1 MGRII
6 AKALFCGAAGL
17 LAWVLTAP
25 FFPSVVNDPRW
36 GAVES
41 LFIFLTV
48 SFVSV
53 TAGVMQGLQ
62 QGGKR
67 NIFLGAVISLFFGT
81 VAGMMGYGM
90 ASGVVNG
97 LFGAEVFLK
106 VGLSPDTIVARTMV
120 GLIWGAFLGAG
131 VGAGLRSPRGVMSG
145 AVGGAVGGGIA
156 GVLFDPIGFALG
168 PTIMAGS
175 PGVAQEVGT
184 VSRAVLASTL
194 GFAVGLFT
202 ALFEYWSRSA
212 WLRLVLGRNEGKEWP
227 LDFATNTI
235 GRDERATVP
244 LFADPNLPPLAAVI
258 VKQGGQYVLQDPGSP
273 IGVGLNGM
281 RVPGGVLNPGDTIQV
296 GSLQLQFLMKSG
308 SAQRMMEARSK
319 GVPVGAPA
327 APLTPIQQPMAS
339 PAPIP
344 QGTVTQ
350 AAPGPILAPVG
361 PAAPSLVVLSG
372 PLAGQRYPVT
382 ASLEIG
388 REGSGL
394 ALPYDSMAS
403 RRHALVSSGPSG
415 LSVQDNGS
423 TNGTFVNGARV
434 PSAFL
439 KQGDLLRIG
448 STEFRVE

>member
-1 MGRII
+1 VGRII

-25 FFPSVVNDPRW
+25 FFPSVVGDPRW
-36 GAVES
+36 GAIES

-48 SFVSV
+48 AFVSV

-67 NIFLGAVISLFFGT
+67 NIFLGSVISLFFGT

-90 ASGVVNG
+90 AGGIANG
-97 LFGAEVFLK
+97 LFGSDVFLK
-106 VGLSPDTIVARTMV
+106 VGLSPDTIVARTLV

-131 VGAGLRSPRGVMSG
+131 VGAGLRSTRGIISG
-145 AVGGAVGGGIA
+145 AVGGAVGGGVA
-156 GVLFDPIGFALG
+156 GVLFDPIGYALG

-175 PGVAQEVGT
+175 QGVAQEVGT

-235 GRDERATVP
+235 GRDERATIP
-244 LFADPNLPPLAAVI
+244 LFADPNLPPLAALI

-308 SAQRMMEARSK
+308 SAQKMMEARSK

-327 APLTPIQQPMAS
+327 APLTPIQQPSAPAYPS
-339 PAPIP
+339 ATTQAVPVPSAPAPS
-344 QGTVTQ
+344 T
-350 AAPGPILAPVG
+350 
-361 PAAPSLVVLSG
+361 PALPSLVVLSG
-372 PLAGQRYPVT
+372 PLAGQRFPVN
-382 ASLEIG
+382 SPLEIG
-388 REGSGL
+388 REGSGV
-394 ALPYDSMAS
+394 ALPFDSMAS
-403 RRHALVSSGPSG
+403 RRHALVSAGPSG

-423 TNGTFVNGARV
+423 TNGTYVNGARV

-439 KQGDLLRIG
+439 KQGDHLRIG